1 MPATPPPLRRW
12 RDRLREI
19 ATERLGLKAI
29 ALLLALLLWVV
40 VSARQPTESYVRVRV
55 VPALDSSLA
64 LLDGGAEVRALVAG
78 RAADIVKLAA
88 DPPVVRRSIGGDAPD
103 TLVLDVTPSDVH
115 LPPELADHV
124 RVLDVQPRFVTLRFE
139 TRASRRVP
147 IVNDG
152 RVVVRA
158 DSNALATGDVV
169 FDPGAVRVT
178 GPRRV
183 VRVLRGI
190 RPNSLSIA
198 MNDTMPH
205 VADLDTAGTGVQVQP
220 AQVKVQWR
228 STATGAP
235 ARATPADTSVT
246 ARP

>member
-1 MPATPPPLRRW
+1 MAVPSAPRPTWQR
-12 RDRLREI
+12 RLREI

-29 ALLLALLLWVV
+29 ALLIALLLWLV
-40 VSARQPTESYVRVRV
+40 VSARKPTESLVRVLV
-55 VPALDSSLA
+55 SPALDSTLV
-64 LLDGGAEVRALVAG
+64 LLDGTTEVRALVSA
-78 RAADIVKLAA
+78 RAADLVKLAA
-88 DPPVVRRSIGGDAPD
+88 DPPVVRRSVGGDAPD
-103 TLVLDVTPSDVH
+103 TLVLDLTAADVH
-115 LPPELADHV
+115 VPPELADQV
-124 RVLDVQPRFVTLRFE
+124 RVLDVRPRSITLRFE

-158 DSNALATGDVV
+158 DSTGSASGDVV
-169 FDPGAVRVT
+169 FDPQAVRIT

-183 VRVLRGI
+183 VRRMRGI
-190 RPNSLSIA
+190 RPHSLSIA

-205 VADLDTAGTGVQVQP
+205 VAELDTTGIGVQVQP

-228 STATGAP
+228 AGAASIP
-235 ARATPADTSVT
+235 TQRGDTTVA